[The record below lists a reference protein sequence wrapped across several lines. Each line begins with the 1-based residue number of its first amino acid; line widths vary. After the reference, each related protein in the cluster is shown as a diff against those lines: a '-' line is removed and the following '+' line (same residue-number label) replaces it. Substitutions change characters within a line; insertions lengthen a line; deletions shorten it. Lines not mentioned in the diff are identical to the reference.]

1 MKKDKIVSEH
11 SSEKAKVAAALFD
24 QQLSRVNGVPQNT
37 YTITFYVKTSRMH
50 EQNWNAERDV
60 VLIHLETKSIQ
71 VQHYSTSSF
80 HI

>member
-37 YTITFYVKTSRMH
+37 HYHILR
-50 EQNWNAERDV
+50 QNQQNA
-60 VLIHLETKSIQ
+60 
-71 VQHYSTSSF
+71 
-80 HI
+80 